1 MGAHGTAGRASGNV
15 FLIGPMGAGKTTVG
29 RLLARELGLAFF
41 DSDHEIETSL
51 NASISWIFDVE
62 GEAGFR
68 RRESRMIAQLT
79 ERRKIL
85 LATGGGAVLDPGN
98 RALLREHGAVVYLYV
113 PLEAQLS
120 RTLKDKNRP
129 LLRTPDRKQRIREL
143 FETRHP
149 IYSGLADITVEAKRR
164 YPQLVCRAIQR
175 ELGLPGSAT
184 AAAGDG
190 D

>member
-1 MGAHGTAGRASGNV
+1 MGARETTGRESGNV

-41 DSDHEIETSL
+41 DSDHEIEEAA

-62 GEAGFR
+62 GEEGFR
-68 RRESRMIAQLT
+68 RRESRMIARLT
-79 ERRKIL
+79 KKRGIL

-98 RALLREHGAVVYLYV
+98 RALLREHGTVAYLYV

-129 LLRTPDRKQRIREL
+129 LLRTPDRKRRIREL
-143 FETRHP
+143 FEARHP
-149 IYSGLADITVEAKRR
+149 IYSELADITVEAKRR
-164 YPQLVCRAIQR
+164 HPQLVCRAIRR
-175 ELGLPGSAT
+175 ELGLPRPAT
-184 AAAGDG
+184 AAAGGG